1 MESRR
6 SPPAATMRA
15 PETVGR
21 SMVKVTGSVTDSPG
35 ARLFRRAEGV
45 WNLTPGVGLSQ
56 ASSVVA
62 EPHRPSLRPSQ
73 PNTLPLDGSW
83 RVEDQHRPL
92 CDTTKR
98 PALRPS
104 RHPGH
109 SHTSCPNNSYRP
121 HRRHRPLCDTT
132 QWI

>member
-1 MESRR
+1 MESWR

-15 PETVGR
+15 PETAGR

-62 EPHRPSLRPSQ
+62 ERAAPLFQNLRRAWMGWPTAAHAA
-73 PNTLPLDGSW
+73 PVIAKPE
-83 RVEDQHRPL
+83 RA
-92 CDTTKR
+92 TT
-98 PALRPS
+98 AA
-104 RHPGH
+104 
-109 SHTSCPNNSYRP
+109 
-121 HRRHRPLCDTT
+121 
-132 QWI
+132 